1 MSKEELASP
10 LTSSITP
17 LILLMES
24 KVKQSVSM
32 VTFGSPCKVDQE
44 CQWEEDEGFYQNSLS
59 KKAESPKERTER
71 DKAIERMLGSSQGGG
86 ISWTNENTSCLE
98 EQSFGM
104 PINQLENQ
112 NRLQFY

>member
-44 CQWEEDEGFYQNSLS
+44 CQWEENSSFYQNSP
-59 KKAESPKERTER
+59 PKERTER

-104 PINQLENQ
+104 PIS
-112 NRLQFY
+112 